1 MRNEE
6 PAGIVIPVDTGIQE
20 SRKYWCLAE
29 VMKLAPYLRVL
40 VVCGFLHALV
50 APAAA
55 EQSPD
60 YPNRPIRLIIP
71 QGIGAS
77 TDNLARVL
85 AVRLADVFGQQ
96 VVVDNRSG
104 ASGMI
109 GLELT
114 ARAAPDGYTLL
125 GTSAGIQVVAPQLHR
140 KLPFDPFADFAPIS
154 LFAATQNAL
163 AVHPSVPAKS
173 VKEFIALAKASP
185 GKLNMASAGA
195 GTQSHVAGV
204 QFSLAAGIDSVHVPY
219 KGGGALAAA
228 LLSNESQFTVTPLP
242 GVLPHIRSG
251 RLRALGTGGEK
262 RSAQLPDVPTLAES
276 GLPGYQSTGWTG
288 LLAPKGTPR
297 PIIDKV
303 RSALLKVLSQPDVR
317 AQIEQQGADIV
328 TSTPEQFAKF
338 MREEWDRAAVAI
350 KAAKIRI
357 E

>member
-1 MRNEE
+1 M
-6 PAGIVIPVDTGIQE
+6 T
-20 SRKYWCLAE
+20 
-29 VMKLAPYLRVL
+29 L
-40 VVCGFLHALV
+40 VHVPLTQ
-50 APAAA
+50 AAVGTA
-55 EQSPD
+55 D
-60 YPNRPIRLIIP
+60 YPTRPIRLIVP

-85 AVRLADVFGQQ
+85 TIKLGDALGQQ

-125 GTSAGIQVVAPQLHR
+125 GTSAGIQVVAPQLHK

-154 LFAATQNAL
+154 LFAATQNVL
-163 AVHPSVPAKS
+163 AVHPSVAAKN

-204 QFSLAAGIDSVHVPY
+204 QFTLAAGIDAVHVPY

-242 GVLPHIRSG
+242 GVLPHIKSA

-262 RSAQLPDVPTLAES
+262 RSAQLPDVPTMAES
-276 GLPGYQSTGWTG
+276 GLPGFQSTGWAG
-288 LLAPKGTPR
+288 LLAPKGTPKAV
-297 PIIDKV
+297 IDKLH
-303 RSALLKVLSQPDVR
+303 ATLIKVLSQPDVR
-317 AQIEQQGADIV
+317 AQIEAQGADIV
-328 TSTPEQFAKF
+328 TSTPAQFAKF

-350 KAAKIRI
+350 RAAKIRI